1 MLQQDNNYYYYY
13 YDHHHHHHL
22 MANRC
27 SPAYPIKNWRIM
39 LGPKFYCLQILADGN
54 QCIWIMQKMPEFSL
68 TVSLAPSL
76 YHRSTSP
83 HYNRFTALFPGLP
96 KSVGARRKLH
106 LDFMV
111 LGRITRGRHSD
122 NPGGRHSIQT
132 NQQCTSINPPFLCWM
147 PFLPQPP
154 IHPGLGQAQEYAG
167 LHTPMACTTYQNNKN
182 K

>member
-1 MLQQDNNYYYYY
+1 ML
-13 YDHHHHHHL
+13 
-22 MANRC
+22 
-27 SPAYPIKNWRIM
+27 
-39 LGPKFYCLQILADGN
+39 
-54 QCIWIMQKMPEFSL
+54 EFSL

-147 PFLPQPP
+147 PFLPQPSNSSWLGTGTGICWIAYP
-154 IHPGLGQAQEYAG
+154 HGLYHLPKQINDTKKQ
-167 LHTPMACTTYQNNKN
+167 
-182 K
+182 